1 MSATQAV
8 VLISLQGRDHGT
20 RTQMD
25 PIVPLSF
32 SHDLTNGAPEHAS
45 QRGRAAFNNG
55 DIQAKITADR
65 GSFTADKAAASDQNM
80 PGPGRQASR
89 YLAGM
94 IAIAQNED
102 AIECGLLGIGPGAGA
117 RSRGKQQV
125 IKIKRTSLGQPHPP
139 LFHVSHSRAPSPT
152 PLHFPPPP

>member
-1 MSATQAV
+1 M

-20 RTQMD
+20 RMQVD
-25 PIVPLSF
+25 PILLLSF
-32 SHDLTNGAPEHAS
+32 SHDLTNGAAEHAS

-65 GSFTADKAAASDQNM
+65 SGFTADKAAASDQNM
-80 PGPGRQASR
+80 PGPGRQAGR

-117 RSRGKQQV
+117 RSGGNQQV
-125 IKIKRTSLGQPHPP
+125 IKVNRTSIGEQHPP
-139 LFHVSHSRAPSPT
+139 VCQI
-152 PLHFPPPP
+152 

>member
-1 MSATQAV
+1 MSATQVV
-8 VLISLQGRDHGT
+8 VLFSLKCRDHGT

-25 PIVPLSF
+25 PILLLSF
-32 SHDLTNGAPEHAS
+32 SHDLTNGAAEHAS

-55 DIQAKITADR
+55 DIQAKITTDR
-65 GSFTADKAAASDQNM
+65 GNFTADKAAASDQNM
-80 PGPGRQASR
+80 SGPARQAGR

-117 RSRGKQQV
+117 RSVGNQQAIQV
-125 IKIKRTSLGQPHPP
+125 NSTSIGEQHPP
-139 LFHVSHSRAPSPT
+139 LRQI
-152 PLHFPPPP
+152 